1 MAGLMM
7 NEKMLLNSDDCELLV
22 AFELG
27 GSIEKAAQLIG
38 KDASGVS
45 RQLLRISQQCPA
57 VEKRAG
63 KWALTDVGRN
73 LSSSVKEFIRLQR
86 QLASA
91 KSVLRIGTNRE
102 FGSRILGPNL
112 QSLGSVF
119 PDSHLS
125 ILTFEAGTEEALI
138 NGKVDISFDCER
150 PIDPKI
156 GFKHL
161 FSDPI
166 VAVCSP
172 AFAKKHALNAS
183 SEKLFGLPHLLC
195 DRLYPHRIIQNVTEV
210 NSAYSFNDIAT
221 TRAACQSGAGW
232 ALLPEYSVRQ
242 ELKNNQ
248 LVKVEEKM
256 WSTTKY
262 GIWWSR
268 DRFKDAKTIKAL
280 SDWIKTL
287 KH

>member
-1 MAGLMM
+1 MM
-7 NEKMLLNSDDCELLV
+7 TEKMLLNSDDCELLV

-27 GSIEKAAQLIG
+27 GSIEKTGQLLG

-45 RQLLRISQQCPA
+45 RQLLRISQICPA
-57 VEKRAG
+57 VEKQAG
-63 KWALTDVGRN
+63 KWTLTQVGRS
-73 LSSSVKEFIRLQR
+73 LSASIREFNRLQK

-102 FGSRILGPNL
+102 FGSRLLGPNL
-112 QSLGSVF
+112 ESLSSRF
-119 PDSHLS
+119 QNSHIS
-125 ILTFEAGTEEALI
+125 IMTFESGTEEALI
-138 NGKVDISFDCER
+138 HGKIDVSFDCER

-161 FSDPI
+161 LSDSI

-172 AFAKKHALNAS
+172 RFVKAHGLSLK
-183 SEKLFGLPHLLC
+183 SEKLFDLPHLLC
-195 DRLYPHRIIQNVTEV
+195 DRLYPHRLIQNITEV
-210 NSAYSFNDIAT
+210 RSAFSFNDIAT
-221 TRAACQSGAGW
+221 ARAACVAGNGW
-232 ALLPEYSVRQ
+232 ALLPKYSVQQ
-242 ELKNNQ
+242 ELKNNL

-268 DRFKDAKTIKAL
+268 DRFTDPKTIKIL
-280 SDWIKTL
+280 SDWLGNIID
-287 KH
+287 